1 MKFYLELFRWD
12 RNCTIQNTTIPLEIT
27 HVPERID
34 DTNLINTSSFI
45 LFQIDPFDPHHD
57 LPIIFIVLKVA
68 SKRRG
73 CCIHAQCERKRS
85 RRPWIGTNR
94 VARTNRRAP
103 AERTE
108 RDWTANREA
117 VWRLW
122 LPIVRLI
129 RYSIICARAGGGP
142 RPFRWDELSNSA
154 PTANHLRD
162 LTENGQSCP
171 RIPRKCAPRSFPL
184 RFARFAGQMSSA

>member
-12 RNCTIQNTTIPLEIT
+12 RNCVQNTTIPLEIT

-129 RYSIICARAGGGP
+129 RYSIICARARAVVGPGRFVETNFPTRRP
-142 RPFRWDELSNSA
+142 RPITFE
-154 PTANHLRD
+154 
-162 LTENGQSCP
+162 
-171 RIPRKCAPRSFPL
+171 I
-184 RFARFAGQMSSA
+184 